1 MIEKSC
7 GGIVFT
13 IRKEQIFYVII
24 EEASG
29 FHSLPKGHMEDAESE
44 EQTAIR
50 EIEEET
56 GLKLDLIQGFRMVD
70 EYVPREKPDVTRQI
84 VYFLAEY
91 LDEEPYIVRPDE
103 VRSIKVLNLE
113 DALNTLEY
121 DGIKTIL
128 ATADQYIKEHIKGIE
143 IWDAYNRDFTRIPGE
158 TLVRG
163 EGIPEGQFHLVVDI
177 AVKHIDGTYLLM
189 QRDFKKLHGGLW
201 EFTAGGS
208 ALKGE
213 EPLEA
218 AKRELLEETS
228 ITGELKEIGRVVQ
241 DENRSIY
248 AVYFCE
254 TDIDKKSI
262 TLQKGETID
271 YKWISKQELY
281 SFDEKELA
289 SLRVLKLVKEQ
300 NL

>member
-29 FHSLPKGHMEDAESE
+29 FHSLPKGHVEDGESE

-121 DGIKTIL
+121 DGIKSIL

>member
-121 DGIKTIL
+121 DGIKSIL

>member
-29 FHSLPKGHMEDAESE
+29 FHSLPKGHVEDGESE

-103 VRSIKVLNLE
+103 VRSIKILNLE

-121 DGIKTIL
+121 DGIKSIL
-128 ATADQYIKEHIKGIE
+128 VTANQYIKEHIKGIE

-201 EFTAGGS
+201 EFSAGGS

-281 SFDEKELA
+281 SFDENELA